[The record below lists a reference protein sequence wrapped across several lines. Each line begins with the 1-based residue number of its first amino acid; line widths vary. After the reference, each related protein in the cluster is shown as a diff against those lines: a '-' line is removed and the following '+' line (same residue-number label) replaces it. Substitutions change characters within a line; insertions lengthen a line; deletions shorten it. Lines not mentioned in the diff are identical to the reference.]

1 MQEFILSVINAIVFA
16 STIFFKSKIIYPDQK
31 IDTKDT
37 IVAFVIY
44 IVSFIINVYNF
55 TPLFTIFFY
64 YISIVIFQK
73 IVFKQQLTKTLL
85 TSLIIY
91 CIRMLVE
98 MLLIGLGFFHP
109 HVIYTINY
117 LPMEKFLSNICSGM
131 LSVLAFILMRKLVNK
146 LIKRV
151 NNKPNYSFVIFTLI
165 YFSLIIVFMI
175 RMPYIK
181 RDFDLV
187 YDIVIIVLITIIIGI
202 IIDKENQMEMMSKM
216 YIEMANY
223 AKLNAKLMDEYRATL
238 NEREESLT
246 KIMTLLNKDK
256 KQAQKYVEELIN
268 QKESI
273 TSEWLKE
280 FNNIPI
286 FRMKGFINF
295 KMIEMKNVG
304 IRPEILVSQSIKD
317 LKKVNKKDINELYTI
332 LGILLDNAID
342 EAKNSRDKMIS
353 IQMYEEK
360 GKIHITN
367 ANSFKREIT
376 INKIGKIISRI
387 NNKND
392 MGLIIVK
399 NIIINNEIYKM
410 HTEIFQNFFVHD
422 VIISI

>member
-44 IVSFIINVYNF
+44 VVSFIINVYNF

-286 FRMKGFINF
+286 LGMKGFINF

-360 GKIHITN
+360 GKIHITI

>member
-16 STIFFKSKIIYPDQK
+16 IIIFFKSKIIYSAQK
-31 IDTKDT
+31 INTKDT
-37 IVAFVIY
+37 IIAFVIY
-44 IVSFIINVYNF
+44 IISFIINVYNF

-91 CIRMLVE
+91 CIRMLME
-98 MLLIGLGFFHP
+98 LLLIGLGIFHP
-109 HVIYTINY
+109 HVIYATNY
-117 LPMEKFLSNICSGM
+117 LPMEKFLSNICSGT
-131 LSVLAFILMRKLVNK
+131 LSVLAFILLRKLVNK
-146 LIKRV
+146 LINKV

-165 YFSLIIVFMI
+165 YFSLIVVFII
-175 RMPYIK
+175 RMPYMR
-181 RDFDLV
+181 RDFNLV
-187 YDIVIIVLITIIIGI
+187 YDIVIIVLITIITGI
-202 IIDKENQMEMMSKM
+202 IIDKENQMEMMAKM
-216 YIEMANY
+216 YVELANY

-246 KIMTLLNKDK
+246 KIMTLFNKDK

-286 FRMKGFINF
+286 SGMKGFINF
-295 KMIEMKNVG
+295 KMIEMKSAG
-304 IRPEILVSQSIKD
+304 ITPEILVSPSVKD
-317 LKKVNKKDINELYTI
+317 LKRISKKDINELYTI
-332 LGILLDNAID
+332 LGILLDNAII
-342 EAKNSRDKMIS
+342 EAKNSKDKMVS

-360 GKIHITN
+360 GKIHITV
-367 ANSFKREIT
+367 ANSFKGEIT
-376 INKIGKIISRI
+376 INKVNKFIAKI
-387 NNKND
+387 NDKND
-392 MGLIIVK
+392 MGLVIVK
-399 NIIINNEIYKM
+399 NIISNNEIYKL
-410 HTEIFQNFFVHD
+410 HTEIFQNFFVQD

>member
-286 FRMKGFINF
+286 LGMKGFNNF